1 MHSHLEGG
9 FKMKAQTAVLSLTH
23 LVIPENNYHGAG
35 ENNQSAS
42 FIGYQRRP

>member
-9 FKMKAQTAVLSLTH
+9 FKMKAQTVVLSLTH